1 MGENRVKGVLRG
13 SVIIRG
19 AVELEQ
25 KARAPRTDAEAFF
38 ERADAIA
45 LLRRLY
51 SSFVTIS

>member
-1 MGENRVKGVLRG
+1 LGENRVKGVLRG

-25 KARAPRTDAEAFF
+25 EARAPRTDAEAFF
-38 ERADAIA
+38 EKADAIA